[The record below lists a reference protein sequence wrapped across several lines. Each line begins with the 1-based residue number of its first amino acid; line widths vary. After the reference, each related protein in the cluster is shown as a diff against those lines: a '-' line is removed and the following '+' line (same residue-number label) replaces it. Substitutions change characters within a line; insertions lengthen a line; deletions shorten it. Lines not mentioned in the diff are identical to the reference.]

1 MRKYIIARIIHCIPL
16 LLGIT
21 FLSFLIIEMAPGDYF
36 STLQMNPQVSQATI
50 QSMKERFG
58 FGRPFVLPFI
68 TQHLPGVWESLPQG
82 LQEAIAGIDS
92 FVGRYLLWL
101 WRIVTRLDFG
111 ESIAYR
117 VDVLSLIS
125 SRAVNTIILSA
136 CSMIFTW
143 ALALPLGIY
152 VAMRPGGIADKI
164 FSFIAFFGISVP
176 NFFLAFLLLYVAM
189 KTGWL
194 PAGGTIS
201 PYYEALDFWGKL
213 WDRAIHLVI
222 PVFVLGTAGM
232 ASLMRLMRGQILE
245 IKNSE
250 YVRTA
255 RAKGLPEFTVVM
267 KHILKN
273 ALNPFI
279 TMAGYSLG
287 ALLGGAA
294 LVEAI
299 LGLQGLGQ
307 LMLQAVLSQD
317 LYLVLGDLL
326 MGTVLLIVGNLLAD
340 IALTLVDPRIKL
352 D

>member
-1 MRKYIIARIIHCIPL
+1 MRKYIVARIIHFIPL

-21 FLSFLIIEMAPGDYF
+21 FLSFLIIEMAPGDFF
-36 STLQMNPQVSQATI
+36 STLQLNPQVSQETL

-58 FGRPFVLPFI
+58 FGRQFALPYI
-68 TQHLPGVWESLPQG
+68 TDHFPGLWGSLPQKAQDT
-82 LQEAIAGIDS
+82 LIWIDS
-92 FVGRYLLWL
+92 FIGRYLLWL
-101 WRIVTRLDFG
+101 WRVVTRLDFG

-117 VDVLSLIS
+117 VDVLSLIA

-136 CSMIFTW
+136 SSMLFTW
-143 ALALPLGIY
+143 MLALPIGIY

-201 PYYEALDFWGKL
+201 PEYHALDFWGKV
-213 WDRAIHLVI
+213 WDRMTHLII

-255 RAKGLPEFTVVM
+255 RAKGLSEFNVVM

-307 LMLQAVLSQD
+307 LMLEAVRSQD

-340 IALTLVDPRIKL
+340 IALTVVDPRIKL